1 LTVDNQIDTTTG
13 TVKVKAVFDNKDGA
27 LFPNQFVN
35 VRLILEQ
42 RPNTIVIPAA
52 AMLSGSQGNF
62 VYLVKPGEPPAD
74 LQAANRPA
82 GAQGGGKA
90 GRSRS
95 ESAGKGAG
103 AGAGPGGQKQDPY
116 YVEARTVTL
125 DLTEG
130 SQVILSGGVKA
141 GDVIVVDGQEKL
153 RNGSRVNPRQAA
165 NPNGPRA
172 VNPNR
177 ADSGVGA
184 PTPRDADQP
193 KSGPPNTDQQQA
205 QPRRAGGQQ
214 P

>member
-1 LTVDNQIDTTTG
+1 
-13 TVKVKAVFDNKDGA
+13 
-27 LFPNQFVN
+27 
-35 VRLILEQ
+35 
-42 RPNTIVIPAA
+42 
-52 AMLSGSQGNF
+52 MLSGSQGNF

-74 LQAANRPA
+74 LQAASRPA

-90 GRSRS
+90 GRGRS
-95 ESAGKGAG
+95 GGSGQGSGQGAG
-103 AGAGPGGQKQDPY
+103 AGAGPSGQKQDPY
-116 YVEARTVTL
+116 YVEARTVKV

-153 RNGSRVNPRQAA
+153 RNGSRVVPRQAA
-165 NPNGPRA
+165 NPNGSRA

-193 KSGPPNTDQQQA
+193 KRAPQGSDQQPA
-205 QPRRAGGQQ
+205 QPGATPRTGGNQ